1 MKQLDKFEF
10 CEQIGMWKFTHLFD
24 IILLEKFE
32 FVGEQMR
39 KQIANI
45 ITSSRILCS
54 ICFLLCPVFSVAFY
68 IMYLFCGITDMV
80 DGTIARKT
88 KSVSE
93 TGARL
98 DTVAD
103 IVFVAVCFVKILPLI
118 QFPTWLWIWII
129 VIATIKIGNVVWGL
143 ICNKKL
149 VSMHTIL
156 NKATGFLLFLFPLT
170 LSFIEPMYSSVIVCS
185 LATVSAIN
193 EVYYTRMGRE
203 IF

>member
-1 MKQLDKFEF
+1 MK
-10 CEQIGMWKFTHLFD
+10 
-24 IILLEKFE
+24 
-32 FVGEQMR
+32 

-54 ICFLLCPVFSVAFY
+54 ICLLLYPVFSVAFY
-68 IMYLFCGITDMV
+68 IMYLLCGITDMV

-103 IVFVAVCFVKILPLI
+103 IVFVAVCLAKILPLI
-118 QFPTWLWIWII
+118 QFPTWLWIWIV
-129 VIATIKIGNVVWGL
+129 VIATIKIGNVIWGL

-193 EVYYTRMGRE
+193 EVYYKNG
-203 IF
+203 

>member
-1 MKQLDKFEF
+1 
-10 CEQIGMWKFTHLFD
+10 
-24 IILLEKFE
+24 
-32 FVGEQMR
+32 MR

-54 ICFLLCPVFSVAFY
+54 ICLLFCPVFSVAFY
-68 IMYLFCGITDMV
+68 IMYLFCTITDMV

-88 KSVSE
+88 KSQSK

-118 QFPTWLWIWII
+118 QLPAWLWIWIV

-143 ICNKKL
+143 IYNKKL
-149 VSMHTIL
+149 VSIHTIL

-193 EVYYTRMGRE
+193 DVYCTRIGRE

>member
-1 MKQLDKFEF
+1 
-10 CEQIGMWKFTHLFD
+10 
-24 IILLEKFE
+24 
-32 FVGEQMR
+32 MR

-54 ICFLLCPVFSVAFY
+54 ICLLFCPVFSIAFY
-68 IMYLFCGITDMV
+68 IMYLFGGIADMV

-88 KSVSE
+88 MSASE
-93 TGARL
+93 RGARL

-118 QFPTWLWIWII
+118 QFPTWLWIWIV

-149 VSMHTIL
+149 VSIHTIL

-170 LSFIEPMYSSVIVCS
+170 LGVIAPIYSAVIVCS

-193 EVYYTRMGRE
+193 EAYLTRKGRKT
-203 IF
+203 F

>member
-1 MKQLDKFEF
+1 MKK
-10 CEQIGMWKFTHLFD
+10 K
-24 IILLEKFE
+24 
-32 FVGEQMR
+32 
-39 KQIANI
+39 IANI

-54 ICFLLCPVFSVAFY
+54 VCLLFSPVFSVAFY
-68 IMYLFCGITDMV
+68 IMYLFCGISDMV

-118 QFPTWLWIWII
+118 QFPTWLWIWIV
-129 VIATIKIGNVVWGL
+129 VIATIKIGNVVLGF
-143 ICNKKL
+143 ICNKKM
-149 VSMHTIL
+149 VSMHTVL
-156 NKATGFLLFLFPLT
+156 NKVTGFLLFLFPLT
-170 LSFIEPMYSSVIVCS
+170 LSFIELVYSSVIVCS
-185 LATVSAIN
+185 LAMVSAIN

-203 IF
+203 IY

>member
-1 MKQLDKFEF
+1 
-10 CEQIGMWKFTHLFD
+10 
-24 IILLEKFE
+24 
-32 FVGEQMR
+32 MR

-54 ICFLLCPVFSVAFY
+54 ICLLLCPVFSVAFY

-88 KSVSE
+88 NSVSE

-103 IVFVAVCFVKILPLI
+103 IVFVAVCFAKILPMM
-118 QFPTWLWIWII
+118 QFPAWLWLWIVAIA
-129 VIATIKIGNVVWGL
+129 VIKTTNIVWGL
-143 ICNKKL
+143 IHNKKL
-149 VSMHTIL
+149 VSVHTFL
-156 NKATGFLLFLFPLT
+156 NKTTGFLLFIFPLT
-170 LSFIEPMYSSVIVCS
+170 MGVVEPICSAVILCS
-185 LATVSAIN
+185 LATASAIS
-193 EVYYTRMGRE
+193 ELHYTRKGKE

>member
-1 MKQLDKFEF
+1 MK
-10 CEQIGMWKFTHLFD
+10 
-24 IILLEKFE
+24 
-32 FVGEQMR
+32 

-45 ITSSRILCS
+45 VTSSLILCS
-54 ICFLLCPVFSVAFY
+54 ICLLLCPVFSVVFH
-68 IMYLFCGITDMV
+68 IMYMFCGITDIV

-103 IVFVAVCFVKILPLI
+103 IVFVVVCFVKILPLI
-118 QFPTWLWIWII
+118 QFPTWLWIWIV
-129 VIATIKIGNVVWGL
+129 VIAIIKIGNVVLGL

-185 LATVSAIN
+185 LATVSALN
-193 EVYYTRMGRE
+193 ETYYTRMGRE

>member
-1 MKQLDKFEF
+1 
-10 CEQIGMWKFTHLFD
+10 
-24 IILLEKFE
+24 
-32 FVGEQMR
+32 MR

-45 ITSSRILCS
+45 ITSSRLLCS
-54 ICFLLCPVFSVAFY
+54 ICLLLSPVFSVAFY
-68 IMYLFCGITDMV
+68 IMYLVCGITDMM

-103 IVFVAVCFVKILPLI
+103 IVFVAVCFKKILPLI

-143 ICNKKL
+143 ICNKRL

-170 LSFIEPMYSSVIVCS
+170 LRFIEPMYSSVIVCS